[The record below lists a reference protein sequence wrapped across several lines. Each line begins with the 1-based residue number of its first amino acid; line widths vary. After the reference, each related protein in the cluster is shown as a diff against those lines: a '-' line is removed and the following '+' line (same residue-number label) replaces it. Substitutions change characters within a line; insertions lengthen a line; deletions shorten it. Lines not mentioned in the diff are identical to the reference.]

1 MTEQATTTSKPTHR
15 IYIVVGEGKKAKWT
29 EIAAAWPHS
38 DGKGYGISATAIP
51 LQGRIV
57 MREIKERPRAE

>member
-1 MTEQATTTSKPTHR
+1 MTEQTATTSKPTHR

-38 DGKGYGISATAIP
+38 DGKGYGINEVVPPSWTVW
-51 LQGRIV
+51 R
-57 MREIKERPRAE
+57 RS